1 MSIYD
6 PNWRYHNAEDSRKP
20 NYLRDRF
27 KAIKKQ
33 QEKPKAEVRTLPQ
46 RVISKS

>member
-1 MSIYD
+1 MSILD
-6 PNWRYHNAEDSRKP
+6 PNFKYVNAEDSRKP

-33 QEKPKAEVRTLPQ
+33 QEKPKAEIRTLPQ
-46 RVISKS
+46 RVIGKS